1 MAQTGVPDF
10 LVAQRAGPARVA
22 LAHHAVLLHRV
33 AQAMLAHGAG
43 LAAWGHSQGLR
54 REGLEVLQL
63 VVDAHL
69 MDAAVEAAQRPVC
82 ALAQGREA
90 RGGGDACGR
99 GAGTAA

>member
-1 MAQTGVPDF
+1 MAEAGVVGL
-10 LVAQRAGPARVA
+10 LVAQQAGPAWVA
-22 LAHHAVLLHRV
+22 LAHHAVLLHGT
-33 AQAMLAHGAG
+33 AQAVPAHAAG
-43 LAAWGHSQGLR
+43 LAARRDAQGLR

-69 MDAAVEAAQRPVC
+69 VDAAVEAAQRPVR

-99 GAGTAA
+99 DTRTAT